1 MLYLNIRRMKKFKY
15 FSRGDSKKEQV
26 GIIKAKSIY
35 IASIKAA
42 KKKNLSLTQF
52 NNLFEVEEIKGKEGV

>member
-1 MLYLNIRRMKKFKY
+1 MKKFKY
-15 FSRGDSKKEQV
+15 FSRGDNKKEQV

-42 KKKNLSLTQF
+42 EKKRLSLTQF
-52 NNLFEVEEIKGKEGV
+52 NNLFEVEEIKGEKRV